1 LLSRVTH
8 STVFWGMGI
17 GVTRGVAACPAL
29 AAALATPGRDDDAV
43 GPSPLKRREEVSV
56 PTTTATTSAALR
68 RA

>member
-1 LLSRVTH
+1 
-8 STVFWGMGI
+8 MGI